1 MLACFDIFTILLK
14 AVMSFEDFSILVKS
28 LLNQRYNLTIFHV
41 YRYGKIYSKAAKNC
55 MAKGAD
61 YAKNEIERLQ
71 RMLQKVRF
79 IDFFS

>member
-1 MLACFDIFTILLK
+1 
-14 AVMSFEDFSILVKS
+14 MSFEDFSILVKS

-55 MAKGAD
+55 MAKGD

-71 RMLQKVRF
+71 RMLQKVRL
-79 IDFFS
+79 IDFFSYLKRAMCNRSQTAVF